1 MGRHLMKN
9 LLIDVSVYG
18 EKDYKLFLD
27 IVKQELDASKY
38 TDVTAPQALLL
49 LNMNENV
56 VTIGEVLT
64 RGYYIGTNASYSI
77 RRLVKAGYI
86 TSEKSDYDKR
96 NTYLK
101 LTPKGLTLCSKIEN
115 ALEEHIKLTE
125 KKSKNKI
132 DLNFG
137 LDFLKRLER
146 FFLDI
151 LHYRK

>member
-1 MGRHLMKN
+1 MKN
-9 LLIDVSVYG
+9 LLLDVSIYG

-38 TDVTAPQALLL
+38 TDITAPQALVL

-56 VTIGEVLT
+56 VTIGEVIT

-77 RRLVKAGYI
+77 RRLIQAGYI
-86 TSEKSDYDKR
+86 ASEKSDYDKR

-101 LTPKGLTLCSKIEN
+101 LTPKGLNLCSQIEK
-115 ALEEHIKLTE
+115 ALEEHIKSTE
-125 KKSKNKI
+125 KKSKNKL
-132 DLNFG
+132 DLTFG

-151 LHYRK
+151 LHHRK